1 MSLQRDEWE
10 RKKNR
15 GIFVERAQPFFVCV
29 CVCVH
34 VHCVI
39 PIRTI
44 ENDELIVLY
53 YGYFHKTFY
62 KIEDSVSRNN
72 RILYAAI
79 LTVRSRQQ
87 KIEITTKTKLNNK
100 TN

>member
-1 MSLQRDEWE
+1 MNENE
-10 RKKNR
+10 KKTVAFLLNEPSH
-15 GIFVERAQPFFVCV
+15 FLCV